1 MQKNTLIGTMKFGAL
16 SMLAALTVSTLPVGM
31 TAQAAEPMN
40 RGIETSQAVSQ
51 SAWREALGV
60 ERSNQDYTDK
70 EAVAYISKSSGDIVN
85 PYKEIYGYIAEVKGH
100 PPSADREEFIAAVR
114 QSLSDE
120 KITLGEYVFIQT
132 KYAEYE
138 NKTWKLRLMAD
149 LAKQKKP

>member
-1 MQKNTLIGTMKFGAL
+1 MRKNTLIRSMKFGVL
-16 SMLAALTVSTLPVGM
+16 NTMAALTIIVLPISMSASASEST
-31 TAQAAEPMN
+31 N
-40 RGIETSQAVSQ
+40 RNMESKQPASQ
-51 SAWREALGV
+51 SAWGEALGV
-60 ERSNQDYTDK
+60 ERTTQDYMNK

-85 PYKEIYGYIAEVKGH
+85 PYKEIYGYIAEVKNH

-138 NKTWKLRLMAD
+138 NKAWKLRLMAD

>member
-1 MQKNTLIGTMKFGAL
+1 MKKNIVIGSMQFGAL
-16 SMLAALTVSTLPVGM
+16 SIMAALAVSTLAM
-31 TAQAAEPMN
+31 NMAAHAAEPMN
-40 RGIETSQAVSQ
+40 RGIETGQAVSQ

-60 ERSNQDYTDK
+60 ERNNQDYTDK

-85 PYKEIYGYIAEVKGH
+85 PYKEIYGYIAEVKSH
-100 PPSADREEFIAAVR
+100 PPGADREEFIAAVR

-149 LAKQKKP
+149 LARQKKS

>member
-1 MQKNTLIGTMKFGAL
+1 MKKNTLVGSMKFGAL
-16 SMLAALTVSTLPVGM
+16 SMLAAMAVIGT
-31 TAQAAEPMN
+31 TAHAAEPMN
-40 RGIETSQAVSQ
+40 RGVETGQAASQ

-149 LAKQKKP
+149 LAKQKRS